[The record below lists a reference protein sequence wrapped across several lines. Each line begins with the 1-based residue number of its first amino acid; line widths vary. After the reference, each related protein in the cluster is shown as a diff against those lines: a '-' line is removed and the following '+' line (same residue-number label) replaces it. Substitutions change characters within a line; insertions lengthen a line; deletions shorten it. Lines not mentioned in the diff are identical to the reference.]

1 MTSHRHSLRLLI
13 AVALGAL
20 ALLAGPTATAGAQD
34 YDDVPTDYWARAAI
48 DWVTDQGPVDDR
60 VLDDYAVLF
69 RPDRLVTRRQL
80 ARALVVATGHQDDAV
95 AAPVFLADVVPE
107 VDPYYWD
114 IQIAI
119 KLGLMSPT
127 LDLFNPLGTVP
138 AHKAERAVIRAV
150 RLLHPETDWTLLTTL
165 KPSVWRPNPDW
176 NTKAPARLPWIVA
189 SRHLLLRYNHPYPS
203 GEVRERSPG
212 EAVSRAEIAYMLWKA
227 LPVASWRL
235 AGLEQY
241 EAITFPLLSYR
252 QRQVTKFALKY
263 IGYPYVYG
271 GEWPT
276 ADSPYGYQ
284 AHGGFDCSGF
294 VWYVLK
300 VRFGYPI
307 YERTASE
314 MARKAVPRIT
324 RSGLKPGDIIFF
336 GYDGTASTVSEI
348 YHAAIYLGRGWFI
361 HSTGSSAGVMLAS
374 LNTSAYWRDHFAWGR
389 RVLTPAELVVL

>member
-1 MTSHRHSLRLLI
+1 MTRLPHSLRVLV
-13 AVALGAL
+13 AVALGVAAL
-20 ALLAGPTATAGAQD
+20 AAGPASTAGAQS
-34 YDDVPTDYWARAAI
+34 YSDVPTDYWARTAI

-60 VLDDYAVLF
+60 VLDDYVVRF
-69 RPDRLVTRRQL
+69 RPDRLIRRRQL
-80 ARALVVATGHQDDAV
+80 ARALVVASGHQNDVVTD
-95 AAPVFLADVVPE
+95 PVLLADVVPDI
-107 VDPYYWD
+107 DPYYWD

-127 LDLFNPLGTVP
+127 LGLFNPEATVP
-138 AHKAERAVIRAV
+138 AAKAERAVIRTLK
-150 RLLHPETDWTLLTTL
+150 LLHPEANWTLLTTL
-165 KPSVWRPNPDW
+165 RPAVWRPNPDW
-176 NTKAPARLPWIVA
+176 NTRAPSLLPWIVA

-212 EAVSRAEIAYMLWKA
+212 EAVSRAEIAYMLWKG
-227 LPVASWRL
+227 LPVESWRL
-235 AGLEQY
+235 GGLQDY
-241 EAITFPLLSYR
+241 SAITFPLLSYR

-294 VWYVLK
+294 VWWVLK

-307 YERTASE
+307 YERGASD
-314 MARKAVPRIT
+314 MARSASPRIT
-324 RSGLKPGDIIFF
+324 RSGLKCGDIIFF
-336 GYDGTASTVSEI
+336 GPDGTASKVSSI
-348 YHAAIYLGRGWFI
+348 YHAGIYLGRGWFI

-374 LNTSAYWRDHFAWGR
+374 LNTSVYWGDHFAWGR
-389 RVLTPAELVVL
+389 RVLTPAQLIVL

>member
-1 MTSHRHSLRLLI
+1 MTRVRHSLRLLL
-13 AVALGAL
+13 ALALGAA
-20 ALLAGPTATAGAQD
+20 ALVVGYATPASAQT
-34 YDDVPTDYWARAAI
+34 YDDVPADHWARAAI

-60 VLDDYAVLF
+60 VLDDYDVLF
-69 RPDRLVTRRQL
+69 RPGRLITRRQL
-80 ARALVVATGHQDDAV
+80 ARALVVATGHQDDVV
-95 AAPVFLADVVPE
+95 ADPVFLADVVPDL
-107 VDPYYWD
+107 DPYYWD

-119 KLGLMSPT
+119 KLGLLSPT

-138 AHKAERAVIRAV
+138 AAKAERAVV
-150 RLLHPETDWTLLTTL
+150 RTLQLMHPETDWTLLTTL
-165 KPSVWRPNPDW
+165 RPSVWRPNPDW
-176 NTKAPARLPWIVA
+176 NTQAPALLPWIVA
-189 SRHLLLRYNHPYPS
+189 SRHLLLRFNHPYPD

-212 EAVSRAEIAYMLWKA
+212 EAVSRAEIAYMLWKG

-235 AGLEQY
+235 AGLEAY

-294 VWYVLK
+294 VWWVLK

-307 YERTASE
+307 YERTASG
-314 MARKAVPRIT
+314 MARAAVPRIT
-324 RSGLKPGDIIFF
+324 RTGLKCGDIMFF
-336 GYDGTASTVSEI
+336 GYAGTASTVTQI
-348 YHAAIYLGRGWFI
+348 YHAGIYLGRGWFI

-389 RVLTPAELVVL
+389 RVLKPAELVVL